1 MKWPCNTCCPA
12 TLGSSLNCATASKSA
27 FQEEQSLP
35 AGHAH
40 AQGAGTQQRGGW
52 RLLLHAAPQDLVG
65 RNQHDAYDEG
75 HGEGADEA
83 LPDAGL
89 SVLFL
94 GMH

>member
-1 MKWPCNTCCPA
+1 MRGE
-12 TLGSSLNCATASKSA
+12 L
-27 FQEEQSLP
+27 
-35 AGHAH
+35 
-40 AQGAGTQQRGGW
+40 GTQRRGGG

-94 GMH
+94 RMHSFKLCLAVP

>member
-1 MKWPCNTCCPA
+1 MRGE
-12 TLGSSLNCATASKSA
+12 L
-27 FQEEQSLP
+27 
-35 AGHAH
+35 
-40 AQGAGTQQRGGW
+40 GTQRGVG
-52 RLLLHAAPQDLVG
+52 RLLLHAAPKDLVC

-94 GMH
+94 GMHWGWGSKGQGDVEGVGGERREK

>member
-1 MKWPCNTCCPA
+1 MVA
-12 TLGSSLNCATASKSA
+12 
-27 FQEEQSLP
+27 
-35 AGHAH
+35 AGAM
-40 AQGAGTQQRGGW
+40 
-52 RLLLHAAPQDLVG
+52 LLHAAPQDLVG
-65 RNQHDAYDEG
+65 RDQHDAYDEG